1 MRSPP
6 AAATLLGLAALL
18 GLAPGAHARCE
29 DWVPQPKPQ
38 NASRDIRGADLDAI
52 QERGWIDIAV
62 YEDFPPWSYE
72 EGGEPVGVDVEIG
85 RLIAEDL
92 GVEPRFRLVAAD
104 ETLDADLRNWIWQG
118 PATGGRVANLMMH
131 VPYDSELTCRIEQVV
146 FTGLYHEERMG
157 IAYREGAFPDAAPVP
172 AFFRFTEVGVEN
184 HAMADFYLSSL
195 AGGQMREN
203 VRRFPSTHAAMA
215 ALASGEVSAV
225 MGPLSQLEG
234 AMAEGL
240 AVHAPPM
247 PGFARGEWTIGAAV
261 HQAWRPLGYAV
272 EDAVAAGLADG
283 RIAAIF
289 EAHGLTLSPPEW

>member
-1 MRSPP
+1 MRRRV
-6 AAATLLGLAALL
+6 AAAILGLSALL
-18 GLAPGAHARCE
+18 AAPEAQARCE

-38 NASRDIRGADLDAI
+38 NASRDIVGADLDAI

-62 YEDFPPWSYE
+62 YDDFPPWSFEE
-72 EGGEPVGVDVEIG
+72 EGKPAGVDVEIG
-85 RLIAEDL
+85 RIIAEDL

-131 VPYDSELTCRIEQVV
+131 LPYDSELTCRIEQVV

-157 IAYREGAFPDAAPVP
+157 IAYRLDAFPDAAPVP
-172 AFFRFTEVGVEN
+172 AFFRSREVGVEN
-184 HAMADFYLSSL
+184 HAMADFYLSSF

-203 VRRFPSTHAAMA
+203 VLRYPSTEDAME
-215 ALASGEVSAV
+215 ALASSEVTGA

-234 AMAEGL
+234 AKAEGL

-247 PGFARGEWTIGAAV
+247 PGFARRERTIRAAV
-261 HQAWRPLGYAV
+261 YQAWRPLGYAV

-283 RIAAIF
+283 RIEAIF
-289 EAHGLTLSPPEW
+289 ARHGLTLSPPEW